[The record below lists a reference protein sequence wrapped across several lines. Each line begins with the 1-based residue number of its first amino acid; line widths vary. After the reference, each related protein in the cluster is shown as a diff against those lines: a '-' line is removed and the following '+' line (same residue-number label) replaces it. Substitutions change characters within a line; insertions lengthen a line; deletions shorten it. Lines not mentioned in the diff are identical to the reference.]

1 MATSSATITFFA
13 EQLERCELGAFT
25 FRKMFGEYGVYLN
38 GTIFALACD
47 DRLFVKVKH
56 LEDSVVDGLFG
67 NREQPFNGANVYS
80 EISGDY
86 IEDLDA
92 LELRVKTVMA
102 TLPAPKPK
110 KKRASSALVSPS
122 PADGRG

>member
-1 MATSSATITFFA
+1 MATSSATMTFFA
-13 EQLERCELGAFT
+13 EQLERCELGAIT
-25 FRKMFGEYGVYLN
+25 HKKMFGEYGVYLN

-47 DRLFVKVKH
+47 NRLFVKVKH
-56 LEDSVVDGLFG
+56 LEDSVVDALFG
-67 NREQPFNGANVYS
+67 NREQPFKGANGYS
-80 EISGDY
+80 EISGDE

-110 KKRASSALVSPS
+110 KKRV
-122 PADGRG
+122 

>member
-1 MATSSATITFFA
+1 MATSSATMTFFA
-13 EQLERCELGAFT
+13 EQLERCELGAIT
-25 FRKMFGEYGVYLN
+25 YGNMFGEYGVYMN

-56 LEDSVVDGLFG
+56 LENSVVDALFA
-67 NREQPFNGANVYS
+67 NREQPFQGANGYS
-80 EISGDY
+80 EISGDQ

-102 TLPAPKPK
+102 TLPVPKPK
-110 KKRASSALVSPS
+110 KKRA
-122 PADGRG
+122 

>member
-1 MATSSATITFFA
+1 MATSSATMTFFA
-13 EQLERCELGAFT
+13 EQLERCELGAVT
-25 FRKMFGEYGVYLN
+25 YKKMFGEYGVYIN

-56 LEDSVVDGLFG
+56 LEDSVVDELFG
-67 NREQPFNGANVYS
+67 NREQPFQGAKGYS
-80 EISGDY
+80 EISGDQM
-86 IEDLDA
+86 EDLDA

-110 KKRASSALVSPS
+110 KKRA
-122 PADGRG
+122 